1 MDNMEPEAKHEKL
14 LARYP
19 EIATDSDEELVA
31 DVHKHWIGYVSIW
44 GIGFI
49 SAGLLLLLT
58 VVLLFFAHQS
68 GIQIPGWGQAII
80 GLVALAVAALILVG
94 SAISAWVYGQ
104 STILITNENIIEVK
118 QTSLFSRKVAHLNMI
133 NVEDVSVRKEGILP
147 TLLNYGSLSVQTA
160 GETEN
165 FNFTN
170 TPDPN
175 TLRRY
180 IIEAHEDAVAR
191 AGQMPNPAAWVQVGN
206 NNL

>member
-1 MDNMEPEAKHEKL
+1 MTDAKHEKL

-58 VVLLFFAHQS
+58 VLLLWFASQG
-68 GIQIPGWGQAII
+68 GIQIPGGAQAVI
-80 GLVALAVAALILVG
+80 GLVALVVAGLILLG

-118 QTSLFSRKVAHLNMI
+118 QVSLFSRKVAHLNMI
-133 NVEDVSVRKEGILP
+133 NVEDVSVHKEGILP
-147 TLLNYGSLSVQTA
+147 TLLNYGVLSVQTA
-160 GETEN
+160 GETVN
-165 FNFTN
+165 FTFTN

-175 TLRRY
+175 TYRRY

-191 AGQMPNPAAWVQVGN
+191 AGQAPNPAQWVQVSN

>member
-1 MDNMEPEAKHEKL
+1 MEVKHEKL

-19 EIATDSDEELVA
+19 EIASDSEEELVA

-44 GIGFI
+44 GIGFV

-58 VVLLFFAHQS
+58 VALLFFAGQA
-68 GIQIPGWGQAII
+68 GIKFPGYVMAII
-80 GLVALAVAALILVG
+80 GLVALVVAALILVG

-104 STILITNENIIEVK
+104 STILITNENIIEIK
-118 QTSLFSRKVAHLNMI
+118 QTSLFSRKIAHLNMI

-147 TLLNYGSLSVQTA
+147 TLLNYGGLSVQTA

-175 TLRRY
+175 TYRRY

-191 AGQMPNPAAWVQVGN
+191 AGNAPNTAAWVQVSN